1 MGAATPLVIAWPVWN
16 FFPVFL
22 LWFEVWGAR
31 MDATSVWPHNINI
44 DRTLNRLGT
53 YVDPRKR
60 DTLLKFLIEEEDQ
73 LGAGPDHL
81 EHSARR
87 VHEGKARINRTLA
100 IVEGLIDSGL
110 MDLERFSKAME
121 VLSTLRDSQTL
132 IEERHKRIS
141 SECLNGGK

>member
-1 MGAATPLVIAWPVWN
+1 
-16 FFPVFL
+16 
-22 LWFEVWGAR
+22 
-31 MDATSVWPHNINI
+31 MDATSVWLHNINI

-73 LGAGPDHL
+73 LGAEPDQL
-81 EHSARR
+81 DRAARR
-87 VHEGKARINRTLA
+87 AHEGKARINRTLA

-121 VLSTLRDSQTL
+121 VLSTLRESQVL
-132 IEERHKRIS
+132 IEERYKRIS
-141 SECLNGGK
+141 TRSR

>member
-31 MDATSVWPHNINI
+31 MDATSIWLHNINI

-60 DTLLKFLIEEEDQ
+60 ATLLKDMECRGSVPLANASAKCLLLIFSTDMQ
-73 LGAGPDHL
+73 
-81 EHSARR
+81 
-87 VHEGKARINRTLA
+87 INQ
-100 IVEGLIDSGL
+100 SGES
-110 MDLERFSKAME
+110 DAPWRW
-121 VLSTLRDSQTL
+121 
-132 IEERHKRIS
+132 KRWTHG
-141 SECLNGGK
+141 NAHRPRPPAA

>member
-1 MGAATPLVIAWPVWN
+1 
-16 FFPVFL
+16 
-22 LWFEVWGAR
+22 
-31 MDATSVWPHNINI
+31 MDATSIWLHNINI

-53 YVDPRKR
+53 YLDPRKR
-60 DTLLKFLIEEEDQ
+60 AALLKFLIEEEDQ

-110 MDLERFSKAME
+110 MDLESFSKAME

>member
-1 MGAATPLVIAWPVWN
+1 
-16 FFPVFL
+16 
-22 LWFEVWGAR
+22 
-31 MDATSVWPHNINI
+31 MDATSVWLHNIKI

-60 DTLLKFLIEEEDQ
+60 ATLLKFLIEEEDR
-73 LGAGPDHL
+73 LGAEPDEL
-81 EHSARR
+81 DGAARR

-110 MDLERFSKAME
+110 MDPERFSKAME
-121 VLSTLRDSQTL
+121 VVSTLRDSQTL
-132 IEERHKRIS
+132 IEERYKRIS